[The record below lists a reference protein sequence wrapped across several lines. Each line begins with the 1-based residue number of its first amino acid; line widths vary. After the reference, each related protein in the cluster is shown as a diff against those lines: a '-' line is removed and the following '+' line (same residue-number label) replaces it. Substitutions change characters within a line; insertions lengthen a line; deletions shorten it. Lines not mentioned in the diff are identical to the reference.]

1 MGQDTSS
8 VKADI
13 TEYPFL
19 ARTVVTFTKNNDQG
33 IEVRHKDEVVFK
45 LDRASA
51 EMPWYVLRN
60 YSVPQYLNNKYGPM
74 EVAWQR
80 IYEIKILKLI
90 NRMDPADITSIP
102 LRIMTL
108 NQLEEYVLRWEL
120 NVPVHDFYS
129 VEKAREMVALRQQ
142 DLKGYE
148 RHYKEYKDGKQR
160 NHPQLDNMRGKT
172 EAETADVTEFNELD
186 KQVPVK
192 KKARTAPPSVPT
204 AQVGLSKEE
213 VAALADAGDSEKTAP
228 PSTGD
233 QALAAGDPFKGV

>member
-1 MGQDTSS
+1 MVLTAS
-8 VKADI
+8 VQADI

-19 ARTVVTFTKNNDQG
+19 ARTIVTYTKNNEQG

-60 YSVPQYLNNKYGPM
+60 YSVPQYLNGKYGPM

-90 NRMDPADITSIP
+90 NRANPADITSIP

-108 NQLEEYVLRWEL
+108 GQLDEYVTRWEL
-120 NVPVHDFYS
+120 NVPVYQFYS

-148 RHYKEYKDGKQR
+148 RHYQEYKEGKQR
-160 NHPQLDNMRGKT
+160 NHPQLDTVRGSK
-172 EAETADVTEFNELD
+172 EAATADAAEFEELD
-186 KQVPVK
+186 KKIPVK
-192 KKARTAPPSVPT
+192 RRTGKKTAPAAEVAPS
-204 AQVGLSKEE
+204 AAES
-213 VAALADAGDSEKTAP
+213 AALADAGAAGEAQRTP

-233 QALAAGDPFKGV
+233 QGVAIADPFKGV